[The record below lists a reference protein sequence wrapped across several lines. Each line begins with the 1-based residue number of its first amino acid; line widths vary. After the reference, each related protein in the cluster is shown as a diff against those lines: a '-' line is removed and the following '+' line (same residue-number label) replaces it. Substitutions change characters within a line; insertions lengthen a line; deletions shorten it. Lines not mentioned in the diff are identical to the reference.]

1 VRGTERGAPA
11 RVRVPR
17 SRCRHLTSC
26 VVSRNLAGMSDTYK
40 IAVVVASCIWFVG
53 CMQQR
58 PPEKIDESTK
68 SVPINV
74 SKAGGDI
81 IQQQRIVN
89 VSDGAQSLPAALW
102 SVGGL
107 GTIVAGYVAWLIK
120 HHLRRRRQVSGSS
133 SNSHTPVA

>member
-1 VRGTERGAPA
+1 MDAANEISDSLTFLSPS
-11 RVRVPR
+11 R
-17 SRCRHLTSC
+17 SVADMKHTYEVAVVLLSC
-26 VVSRNLAGMSDTYK
+26 VMV
-40 IAVVVASCIWFVG
+40 VG
-53 CMQQR
+53 CVNQR
-58 PPEKIDESTK
+58 PPEQVDESTK

-89 VSDGAQSLPAALW
+89 VSDGADSLPATLW

-107 GTIVAGYVAWLIK
+107 GTVVAGYVAWLIK

-133 SNSHTPVA
+133 SNSQTPVA